1 MKRECLS
8 WWILGIGLLTAAPAA
23 AVPAVGEGPCKEG
36 AQCASG
42 TCVQVNGDSYCSKV
56 CGGCPS
62 GMYCDGNLFGHLGL
76 KVCLKGRAT
85 QPVQPRTPPTL
96 PCQSDGD
103 CESGLVCAELNGARA
118 CTRPCATDAAC
129 KMPKMPGMAVD
140 FFECAVEPG
149 RDRKVCLPKVACQRQ
164 PMSCVKLDAT
174 SLAETA
180 RGMHEFAKEVERGM
194 PGMEDPAG
202 SVVTPKPAAA
212 APNEKSPKAMG
223 PTRFAKLLQQVKA
236 ADFADEKALV
246 LKTAAKR
253 NHFDCSQLARV
264 VAAMEFGDEKISA
277 VRIMAPRLVD
287 PDNAHEVLA
296 EFEFAAE
303 KRKAAEILNEL

>member
-1 MKRECLS
+1 
-8 WWILGIGLLTAAPAA
+8 
-23 AVPAVGEGPCKEG
+23 
-36 AQCASG
+36 
-42 TCVQVNGDSYCSKV
+42 
-56 CGGCPS
+56 
-62 GMYCDGNLFGHLGL
+62 
-76 KVCLKGRAT
+76 
-85 QPVQPRTPPTL
+85 
-96 PCQSDGD
+96 
-103 CESGLVCAELNGARA
+103 
-118 CTRPCATDAAC
+118 
-129 KMPKMPGMAVD
+129 
-140 FFECAVEPG
+140 
-149 RDRKVCLPKVACQRQ
+149 
-164 PMSCVKLDAT
+164 MSCLKLDAT

-264 VAAMEFGDEKISA
+264 VAAMEFGDEKLSA